1 MEEGLAAI
9 IWLSIELL
17 LMYTGRGVICAV
29 SLGRWRGE
37 HIQRKEGKIHSAA
50 GALSFVRDGQ
60 RVITATGLF
69 FAGLIFYVALM
80 FLLAYL
86 AAR

>member
-1 MEEGLAAI
+1 M
-9 IWLSIELL
+9 LL
-17 LMYTGRGVICAV
+17 IYTGRGVISAV
-29 SLGRWRGE
+29 SLGRWRSE
-37 HIQRKEGKIHSAA
+37 QIQRKEGKIHSAA
-50 GALSFVRDGQ
+50 GALSFIRDGQ

-69 FAGLIFYVALM
+69 FAGLIFYVALI